1 MRFTLI
7 DLVIL
12 VALLFAIGSGYRRGF
27 WLSLA
32 QYIGLLGGVV
42 AGAALV
48 PVVMDGLHITGPTAR
63 SVGGI
68 LVLVIV
74 GAIGSSLGYG
84 LGEPIR
90 LRLLARPDRG
100 RADSLLGAGFS
111 AIALLSV
118 SWFLGLSLAR
128 GPSPQLGEVNQRSV
142 ILRNLDAAAHR
153 PPGCRGRVKASLSGV
168 RLPTAVPR

>member
-68 LVLVIV
+68 LVL
-74 GAIGSSLGYG
+74 
-84 LGEPIR
+84 
-90 LRLLARPDRG
+90 
-100 RADSLLGAGFS
+100 
-111 AIALLSV
+111 
-118 SWFLGLSLAR
+118 
-128 GPSPQLGEVNQRSV
+128 
-142 ILRNLDAAAHR
+142 
-153 PPGCRGRVKASLSGV
+153 SGV
-168 RLPTAVPR
+168 DL